1 MTTEE
6 MYEKSLEK
14 INQSTIQ
21 VEIVEQIRLVTDA
34 LITKKL
40 GSWTGDEI
48 SRALST
54 LAVLRVNLGEGMADA
69 IAKYDFSYLHRKIRY
84 ASEWKS
90 NKTKLNKQMEKATVG
105 DIEAETQQN
114 ILDDL
119 VLENEN
125 KHYGERLRILYDS
138 TGTLI
143 SALQS
148 RLNILKKEMQET
160 AYYKK

>member
-1 MTTEE
+1 
-6 MYEKSLEK
+6 MYEKSIEN

-21 VEIVEQIRLVTDA
+21 IEIVEQIRLVTDA

-54 LAVLRVNLGEGMADA
+54 LAVLRVNLGEEMANA
-69 IAKYDFSYLHRKIRY
+69 VAKYDFSYLHRKIRY

-90 NKTKLNKQMEKATVG
+90 NKVKLNKTMEKATVG
-105 DIEAETQQN
+105 DIEAETQQG
-114 ILDDL
+114 ILDEL
-119 VLENEN
+119 RLENEN

-148 RLNILKKEMQET
+148 RLNVLKTELRET
-160 AYYKK
+160 AHYNK